1 MDTLIARIE
10 EMSRPLEPVPTGI
23 KIDLHPI
30 DGIETVLFDIYGTL
44 LISGS
49 GDVGTATAT
58 DSSEALAQALVAA
71 GYKGNCPRAGELGPA
86 LLKAE
91 IIQWHET
98 ARAGGIPFP
107 EVEISRVWKN
117 VIGKC
122 IALEILEPDDD
133 AQKIL
138 RLAVEYD
145 GRINP
150 VWRMPGAVETIETL
164 RARGLRLGIVS
175 NAQFYTPLVL
185 EALFGKTIEAMG
197 FDPALC
203 VWSYQ
208 TLRAKPDVELFQNL
222 KTDLSKA
229 LYVGNDMLN
238 DIWTAAESGCRTVLF
253 AGDKRSLRLRENDPR
268 CAALRCDAVV
278 DDLRQVSFL
287 INSDR
292 PSGTLGP

>member
-10 EMSRPLEPVPTGI
+10 EMSQPMEPVPTGI
-23 KIDLHPI
+23 QIDLHPI
-30 DGIETVLFDIYGTL
+30 DGIETILLDVYGTL

-86 LLKAE
+86 LLKTE

-98 ARAGGIPFP
+98 ARAGGIAFP

-117 VIGKC
+117 VIEKW

-145 GRINP
+145 GLVNP

-164 RARGLRLGIVS
+164 RARGFRLGIVS

-185 EALFGKTIEAMG
+185 EALFGKTVEAMG

-222 KTDLSKA
+222 KTDLSKT

-238 DIWTAAESGCRTVLF
+238 DIWTATQAGCKTVLF
-253 AGDKRSLRLRENDPR
+253 AGDKRSLRLREQDSR
-268 CAALRCDAVV
+268 CKKLKPTAVV
-278 DDLRQVSFL
+278 DDLRQ
-287 INSDR
+287 I
-292 PSGTLGP
+292 TEMI